1 MEHIINFFKGMI
13 VGIANV
19 IPGVSGGTIAVCTG
33 IYEKLISIIS
43 NFFKNFKKTFKQ
55 NMIFLIPIGL
65 GAVVGILAFSRL
77 MTYLLENFPMQTN
90 FTFIGLILGSVPLI
104 FKKANLQGFKKQYII
119 PGIVTFGIGIVLTIL
134 EIMNVTGNVITA
146 FDMNFG
152 TVITLLLYG
161 FISAA
166 SMIIPGISGSFMLLL
181 LGAYTAIM
189 TAVSTLN
196 IAVLIPFAIGA
207 ILGVLACSKVID
219 ILLAKFYGYTYY
231 AIIGFILGSLPILY
245 PGFAFNLSGLVS
257 IVLMI
262 VGFVGSFLLCKL
274 EK

>member
-33 IYEKLISIIS
+33 IYEKIISIIS
-43 NFFKNFKKTFKQ
+43 NFFKNFKKTFKT

-65 GAVVGILAFSRL
+65 GAVVGILAFSKL
-77 MTYLLENFPMQTN
+77 MTYLLENFSMQTN

-104 FKKANLQGFKKQYII
+104 FKKANLQGFKKSYLI
-119 PGIVTFGIGIVLTIL
+119 PGIVTFGIGIILTIL
-134 EIMNVTGNVITA
+134 EIMNVTGNAITS
-146 FDMNFG
+146 FDINFG
-152 TVITLLLYG
+152 TIMTLLLYG

-166 SMIIPGISGSFMLLL
+166 SMVIPGISGSFMLLL

-196 IAVLIPFAIGA
+196 IPVLIPFAIGA
-207 ILGVLACSKVID
+207 IIGVLVCSKIID
-219 ILLAKFYGYTYY
+219 ILLTKFYGYTYY

-245 PGFAFNLSGLVS
+245 PGFAFNLAGLVS
-257 IVLMI
+257 IVLMVI
-262 VGFVGSFLLCKL
+262 GFVASFLLCKL